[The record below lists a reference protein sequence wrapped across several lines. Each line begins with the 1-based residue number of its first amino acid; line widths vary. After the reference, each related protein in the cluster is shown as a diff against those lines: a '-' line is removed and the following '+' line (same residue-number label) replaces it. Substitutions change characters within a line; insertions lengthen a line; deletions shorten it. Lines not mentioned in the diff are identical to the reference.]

1 MKLILV
7 RHGETHW
14 NYERRVLGISD
25 IELNEVGIKQ
35 AECLSRCL
43 RDEEIHSI
51 YSSNLKRAYQTAE
64 IIGQFHEVDIE
75 VKEGLCE
82 LNQGD
87 FEGKAF
93 TELIKN
99 HSKFLKRWMEDPT
112 SVIMPNGESLIEL
125 QNRAWNSFQEIRR
138 EEKNAIVVSHNFTI
152 MALLCKIKEMD
163 LKDIRN
169 HRIDNA
175 SKTVI
180 QFEDKKPILV
190 LTNDVSHLCEM
201 K

>member
-1 MKLILV
+1 
-7 RHGETHW
+7 
-14 NYERRVLGISD
+14 
-25 IELNEVGIKQ
+25 
-35 AECLSRCL
+35 
-43 RDEEIHSI
+43 IHSI

-87 FEGKAF
+87 FEGMVF
-93 TELIKN
+93 TELMEK
-99 HSKFLKRWMEDPT
+99 HSKFLKRWVEDPA
-112 SVIMPNGESLIEL
+112 SVIIPNGESLIEL
-125 QNRAWNSFQEIRR
+125 QSRAWESLKEIIH
-138 EEKNAIVVSHNFTI
+138 EDKNTIVVSHNFTI

-163 LKDIRN
+163 LKDIRS

-180 QFEDKKPILV
+180 EFEDKKPV
-190 LTNDVSHLCEM
+190 LISTNDVSHLCEM